1 MADINIKGMIFD
13 MDGVVVD
20 SMSMW
25 RSVLP
30 GLSEELGIE
39 IDDELNSQIQAM
51 SIAIS
56 AQFIVDKF
64 DLDVTAEEII
74 EKVNRKITAYYMNYA
89 TLKPGA
95 HDLMPIIRMNQIK
108 VCLATATPK
117 NLASAALNKNDI
129 REAFPKIITVGEIGK
144 GKAEPDIF
152 EAALDYL
159 GTAPEETL
167 VVEDSDIAIRTAH
180 GLGMKTCAVYDG
192 VNDSILDKV
201 SDIVDIKI
209 RSLDELIA
217 YI

>member
-1 MADINIKGMIFD
+1 MADIKIKGKIFD
-13 MDGVVVD
+13 MDGVIVD

-25 RSVLP
+25 RGILP
-30 GLSEELGIE
+30 GISEELGIE
-39 IDDELNSQIQAM
+39 IDEELSSQVQAM

-56 AQFIVDKF
+56 SQFIVDKF
-64 DLDVTAEEII
+64 GLDITPEEII
-74 EKVNRKITAYYMNYA
+74 EKVNRKITAFYRNYA

-95 HDLMPIIRMNQIK
+95 HDLMPLVRMKQIK

-117 NLASAALNKNDI
+117 DLASAALNKNDI
-129 REAFPKIITVGEIGK
+129 RESFPKIITVGEIGK

-167 VVEDSDIAIRTAH
+167 VVEDSEIAIRTAH
-180 GLGMKTCAVYDG
+180 DLGMKTCAVYDG
-192 VNDSILDKV
+192 VNDSLLDTV

-209 RSLDELIA
+209 RSLDELIE